1 MVLLATLK
9 ALLGNPPVSDAVLQ
23 FYLDNARDIICE
35 IRHASD
41 VESKYLGTQVKIA
54 IELYNKAGAEGQTGH
69 SENGLSRTYESGDIS
84 RSLISQIIPVASTPS
99 QPLRVIT

>member
-1 MVLLATLK
+1 MVLLEILK
-9 ALLGNPPVSDAVLQ
+9 EILGNPNVSDAVLQ

-35 IRHASD
+35 IRHAD
-41 VESKYLGTQVKIA
+41 AVESKYLHTQVKIA

>member
-1 MVLLATLK
+1 MVQLSILK
-9 ALLGNPPVSDAVLQ
+9 ELLGNPPVSDVVLQ

-35 IRHASD
+35 IRHSD
-41 VESKYLGTQVKIA
+41 AVETKYLNTQIKIA
-54 IELYNKAGAEGQTGH
+54 IEMYNKAGAEGQTGH

-84 RSLISQIIPVASTPS
+84 RSLLSQIIPVASTPS